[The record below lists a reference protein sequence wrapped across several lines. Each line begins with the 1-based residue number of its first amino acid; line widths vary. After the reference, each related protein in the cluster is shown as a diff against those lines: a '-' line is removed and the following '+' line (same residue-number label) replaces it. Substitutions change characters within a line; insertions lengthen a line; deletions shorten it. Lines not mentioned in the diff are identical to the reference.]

1 MDVDSFDSSMFKL
14 EHEGDDLWQ
23 SICRKQYGSHF

>member
-1 MDVDSFDSSMFKL
+1 MDVDSFDGSMFKL